1 MYHGNQSRLVK
12 MCRLFGYSGVGE
24 TLIWGVTVGA
34 VGGVCGQ
41 VPVARVHGTPL
52 DCSQPCATSPLT

>member
-1 MYHGNQSRLVK
+1 MK
-12 MCRLFGYSGVGE
+12 MCTLFDCDGVGE

-41 VPVARVHGTPL
+41 VPIARLCGTPL
-52 DCSQPCATSPLT
+52 DCSLPCAISPLT

>member
-1 MYHGNQSRLVK
+1 MKMY
-12 MCRLFGYSGVGE
+12 RLFGCDGVGE

-41 VPVARVHGTPL
+41 VPVARLRGTPL
-52 DCSQPCATSPLT
+52 DCSLPSPLT